1 MQLDIDR
8 LIRDFGGVT
17 ALADALTF
25 AYPADPVSR
34 AAVYKW
40 RARGS
45 LPLSQLQKLT
55 RIAADRGWKRS
66 TAPALLAKAVG
77 PIATAAASGYN
88 TKTGPRT
95 PRAPL
100 RMKGCARQT
109 GARLWE
115 VHNV

>member
-55 RIAADRGWKRS
+55 RIAADRGW
-66 TAPALLAKAVG
+66 
-77 PIATAAASGYN
+77 
-88 TKTGPRT
+88 
-95 PRAPL
+95 
-100 RMKGCARQT
+100 
-109 GARLWE
+109 
-115 VHNV
+115 